1 MKVLQTYSLPFD
13 TKRYL
18 NENGIEVDIF
28 ETGISY
34 EEILQIVEKYDGII
48 SLLSNRIDRNILEKG
63 KNLKVVA
70 NYAVGYDNID
80 TSYAKEKNIFV
91 TNTPDVLTEATA
103 DVAFALLLSV
113 TRRIVESDEFVR
125 RGEFK
130 GWKPDLLLGK
140 DLFGK
145 TLGIYGFGRIGKA
158 VARRAKGFGMDIIF
172 TDEKVK
178 DETLARKVDFEKLIK
193 QSDFISI
200 NAPLN
205 ETTLYRF
212 DIEVFKKMKKNVII
226 INTARGKIIKEKDL
240 VYALKNNIISGA
252 GLDVYE
258 NEPLIEEEL
267 LKMKNVVLLPHIG
280 SATEETREKMA
291 KICVRSVVEV
301 LIEKRKPEKCVNF

>member
-172 TDEKVK
+172 TDENVK

-301 LIEKRKPEKCVNF
+301 LIEKRRPEKCVNF

>member
-125 RGEFK
+125 KGEFK

-172 TDEKVK
+172 TDENVK

-301 LIEKRKPEKCVNF
+301 LIEKRRPEKCVNF